1 MAKII
6 QFPSKEQLNNREE
19 VALLKRHLDLVEDD
33 LKTAMEQLDEMNEE
47 IVNLTLE
54 YSSILSKLKEKVLDF
69 DENSTIFKRRNYGKV

>member
-69 DENSTIFKRRNYGKV
+69 DEE

>member
-54 YSSILSKLKEKVLDF
+54 YSSILSKLK
-69 DENSTIFKRRNYGKV
+69 

>member
-33 LKTAMEQLDEMNEE
+33 LKTAMEQLDAMNEE

-54 YSSILSKLKEKVLDF
+54 YSSILSKLKERVLDF
-69 DENSTIFKRRNYGKV
+69 DEE

>member
-19 VALLKRHLDLVEDD
+19 VALPKRHLDLVEDD

-69 DENSTIFKRRNYGKV
+69 DEE

>member
-6 QFPSKEQLNNREE
+6 QFPSKDQLNNREE

-69 DENSTIFKRRNYGKV
+69 DEE

>member
-33 LKTAMEQLDEMNEE
+33 LKTAMEQLDAMNEE

-54 YSSILSKLKEKVLDF
+54 YSSILSKLKEKVLNF
-69 DENSTIFKRRNYGKV
+69 DEE

>member
-33 LKTAMEQLDEMNEE
+33 LKTAMEQLDAMNEE

-69 DENSTIFKRRNYGKV
+69 DEE

>member
-33 LKTAMEQLDEMNEE
+33 LKTAMEQLDAMNEE

-69 DENSTIFKRRNYGKV
+69 DEEQHYI

>member
-19 VALLKRHLDLVEDD
+19 VELLKRHLDLVEDD

-54 YSSILSKLKEKVLDF
+54 YSSILSKLKEKVLDY
-69 DENSTIFKRRNYGKV
+69 DEEQHYI

>member
-69 DENSTIFKRRNYGKV
+69 DEEQHYI

>member
-6 QFPSKEQLNNREE
+6 QFPSKEELNNREE

-69 DENSTIFKRRNYGKV
+69 DEE

>member
-6 QFPSKEQLNNREE
+6 QFPSKEELNNREE

-33 LKTAMEQLDEMNEE
+33 LKTAMEQLDAMNEE

-69 DENSTIFKRRNYGKV
+69 DEEQHYI

>member
-19 VALLKRHLDLVEDD
+19 VALLKRHLDFVEDD

-69 DENSTIFKRRNYGKV
+69 DEE

>member
-6 QFPSKEQLNNREE
+6 QFPSKEELNNREE

-33 LKTAMEQLDEMNEE
+33 LKTAMEQLDAMNEE

-69 DENSTIFKRRNYGKV
+69 DEE

>member
-1 MAKII
+1 MMAKII

-69 DENSTIFKRRNYGKV
+69 DEE

>member
-54 YSSILSKLKEKVLDF
+54 YSSILSKLKERVLDF
-69 DENSTIFKRRNYGKV
+69 DEE

>member
-33 LKTAMEQLDEMNEE
+33 LKTAMEQLDAMNEE
-47 IVNLTLE
+47 IVL
-54 YSSILSKLKEKVLDF
+54 
-69 DENSTIFKRRNYGKV
+69 

>member
-1 MAKII
+1 TKVLIMAKII

-69 DENSTIFKRRNYGKV
+69 DEE

>member
-19 VALLKRHLDLVEDD
+19 VELLKRHLDLVEDD

-69 DENSTIFKRRNYGKV
+69 DEEQHYI

>member
-69 DENSTIFKRRNYGKV
+69 DED

>member
-33 LKTAMEQLDEMNEE
+33 LKTAMEQLEEMNEE

-69 DENSTIFKRRNYGKV
+69 DEE

>member
-54 YSSILSKLKEKVLDF
+54 YSSILSKLKEKILDF
-69 DENSTIFKRRNYGKV
+69 DEEQHYI

>member
-33 LKTAMEQLDEMNEE
+33 LKTAMEQLDEMNGE

-69 DENSTIFKRRNYGKV
+69 EEE